1 MIIRGAALLGLAI
14 ISTVPARARSQD
26 HTDHTDHAAHIAQTA
41 RSLGG
46 TFALRAIDGRALPAA
61 LREGADARIVA
72 GSLTLTLVRPDSGRY
87 ARSSSVVASGGNAVV
102 QAEQG
107 VVVVRGDT
115 LLFRPEGSESQRPFR
130 NRHAWTAERALELT
144 DALGHVWRYVP
155 IGADSGF
162 AGVQARGADV
172 MGVDQ
177 YTSSHVFEALPDGG
191 RIVLQRD
198 VADAEGEAIIRAHL
212 RDIVAR
218 FTKGDFSLPG
228 QVHGMVV
235 AGTGVMA
242 ERKRRIRYVMEP
254 LPRGGQVRIVT
265 RDATALKAVHEF
277 LAFQRMD
284 HRAAGHDHE

>member
-1 MIIRGAALLGLAI
+1 MIIRFASLVALAI

-26 HTDHTDHAAHIAQTA
+26 HTDHAAHMAQPPRT
-41 RSLGG
+41 LGG
-46 TFALRAIDGRALPAA
+46 VFALRAIDGRSLPTA

-72 GSLTLTLVRPDSGRY
+72 GSLTLTLVRSDSGRY
-87 ARSSSVVASGGNAVV
+87 ARSSSVAAWGGSAVEST
-102 QAEQG
+102 EQG

-115 LLFRPEGSESQRPFR
+115 LLFRPEGIESQSSFR
-130 NRHAWTAERALELT
+130 NRHAWTAERALEVT

-155 IGADSGF
+155 TSVDSGF
-162 AGVQARGADV
+162 AGVQARGAEV

-198 VADAEGEAIIRAHL
+198 LADAEGEATIRAHL
-212 RDIVAR
+212 RDIAAR

-265 RDATALKAVHEF
+265 RDPAALKAVHEF

>member
-1 MIIRGAALLGLAI
+1 MVMRVAPLFALAVLSA
-14 ISTVPARARSQD
+14 VPAPARSQD
-26 HTDHTDHAAHIAQTA
+26 HTDHAAHMA
-41 RSLGG
+41 R
-46 TFALRAIDGRALPAA
+46 P
-61 LREGADARIVA
+61 
-72 GSLTLTLVRPDSGRY
+72 P
-87 ARSSSVVASGGNAVV
+87 
-102 QAEQG
+102 
-107 VVVVRGDT
+107 
-115 LLFRPEGSESQRPFR
+115 
-130 NRHAWTAERALELT
+130 RALELA
-144 DALGHVWRYVP
+144 DALGHVWRDVP
-155 IGADSGF
+155 AGADSGL
-162 AGVQARGADV
+162 AGVQARGAEV

-191 RIVLQRD
+191 RIVLQRN

-242 ERKRRIRYVMEP
+242 EGKRRIRYVMEP

-277 LAFQRMD
+277 LAFQRKD